1 MGTYK
6 EARSMVKKGKK
17 KLSRICRILII
28 FDTEGRE
35 LTSMTLS
42 GCW

>member
-1 MGTYK
+1 
-6 EARSMVKKGKK
+6 MVKKGKK
-17 KLSRICRILII
+17 KLSRRCSLIR